1 LVRALENS
9 SRLGAEIPGADF
21 LTVAQSSLGTA
32 GLVSTLNHSTLAD
45 TEPDDAEPAVATL
58 DPTDSAWNA
67 CPWLAPLLEIP
78 PDATW
83 PRLMSGPHPDAVG
96 SFGPEAEECAAGL
109 GITLR
114 WWQALALYRLLEHDR
129 DGALVWVDALVSTA
143 RQVGKSVLLV
153 VLAWW
158 RLHQRDRFG
167 EAQLVMHT
175 GKDISVSAEVQRRA
189 RVWARELGMP
199 TREANGAQQIGTAG
213 EVDRWMVR
221 AHQAVYGYASTL
233 ALADEAWALPAAVVE
248 EGLEPT
254 LAETSNGQ
262 LVLFSTAH
270 RKCTGLIPVRR
281 AALLDRW
288 ATPGGTSLLL
298 EWSATRGSQI
308 GDRDAWRAASPHWG
322 PPRQRLMDAKH
333 ARASGGQSVDP
344 DEDDPVESFRSQFLN
359 VWPVR
364 RIVSST
370 RAEVLVEADQWNA
383 AADLFAP
390 VPDGPVCVAVE
401 DFYGLGA
408 AGAAAVNLPDGRVLV
423 WGDVFP
429 TRAEAYTWASFT
441 AGRREGSRFLLGASL
456 SVAEAAEA
464 TGLSPVQCGTATTYA
479 ALPAVRALVR
489 SGRLVHS
496 ADEALTAQVAQV
508 RVVPTSNGGL
518 TPAHRGIRSDLLRA
532 MAWAAHDTAEP
543 VAAPLEFFVY

>member
-1 LVRALENS
+1 V
-9 SRLGAEIPGADF
+9 
-21 LTVAQSSLGTA
+21 GTY
-32 GLVSTLNHSTLAD
+32 
-45 TEPDDAEPAVATL
+45 
-58 DPTDSAWNA
+58 
-67 CPWLAPLLEIP
+67 
-78 PDATW
+78 
-83 PRLMSGPHPDAVG
+83 
-96 SFGPEAEECAAGL
+96 GPEARAVAERL
-109 GITLR
+109 GYTLR
-114 WWQALALYRLLEHDR
+114 WWQSLALYRLLEHDGN
-129 DGALVWVDALVSTA
+129 GALVWVDALVSTA

-158 RLHQRDRFG
+158 RLHTGDRFG
-167 EAQLVMHT
+167 EPQLVMHT

-189 RVWARELGMP
+189 RVWARDLGYP
-199 TREANGAQQIGTAG
+199 TREANGAQQIGTPAG
-213 EVDRWMVR
+213 DHAAEWSRWIVR
-221 AHQAVYGYASTL
+221 AHSAVYGYASTL

-254 LAETSNGQ
+254 LAETCNGQ
-262 LVLFSTAH
+262 LVMFSTAH
-270 RKCTGLIPVRR
+270 RRCTGLIPVRR

-298 EWSATRGSQI
+298 DWSAPRGADI
-308 GDRDAWRAASPHWG
+308 GDRDAWRQASPHWAA
-322 PPRQRLMDAKH
+322 PRARLMEAKY

-370 RAEVLVEADQWNA
+370 RAELLVEADAWHA

-429 TRAEAYTWASFT
+429 TRGEAYAWAAFT
-441 AGRREGSRFLLGASL
+441 VARREGCSVLVGGSL
-456 SVAEAAEA
+456 SQAEAAEA
-464 TGLSPVQCGTATTYA
+464 IGHEVRACGTANTYA
-479 ALPAVRALVR
+479 GLPLVRALVR
-489 SGRLVHS
+489 TGRLVHS
-496 ADEALTAQVAQV
+496 ADEAMTAQVATV

-518 TPAHRGIRSDLLRA
+518 TPAHRGVRSDLLRA
-532 MAWAAHDTAEP
+532 MAWAAHAVAEP
-543 VAAPLEFFVY
+543 VTPVLDFFVY